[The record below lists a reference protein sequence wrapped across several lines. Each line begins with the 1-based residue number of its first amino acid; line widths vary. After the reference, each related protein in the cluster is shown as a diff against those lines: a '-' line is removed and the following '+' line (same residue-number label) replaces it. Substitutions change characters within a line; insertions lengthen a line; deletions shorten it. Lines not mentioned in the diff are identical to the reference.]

1 MVNFIKDGSFMLLSL
16 YNSNGVDFAI
26 LTELKQLLKGQ
37 FTQKWKLIE
46 NSVISCSPSWRS

>member
-1 MVNFIKDGSFMLLSL
+1 MLLSL

-37 FTQKWKLIE
+37 FTQKLKLIE